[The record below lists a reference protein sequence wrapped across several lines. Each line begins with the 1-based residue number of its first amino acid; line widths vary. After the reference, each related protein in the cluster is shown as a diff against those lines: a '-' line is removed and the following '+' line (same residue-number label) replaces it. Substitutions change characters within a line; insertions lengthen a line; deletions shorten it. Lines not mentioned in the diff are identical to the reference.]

1 MQKLRKENIHKKNI
15 LVEDS
20 FGTDDSKKQIA
31 QLKARVKEAVG
42 DVLKLVKRASKVDMV
57 IRLCGPIGDES
68 HYLQSM
74 ERMSGSSSIAV
85 QHMIHHGGGKDDGV
99 SKAMAT

>member
-1 MQKLRKENIHKKNI
+1 M
-15 LVEDS
+15 
-20 FGTDDSKKQIA
+20 
-31 QLKARVKEAVG
+31 
-42 DVLKLVKRASKVDMV
+42 DMV

-99 SKAMAT
+99 SKAMATRILMELLVKDSIVKGKMPSGLAVVANDWKFLAF